1 MLDVVNSGF
10 IWFGGL
16 FILLSCFR
24 LWKTH
29 GFYGVSLWHSG
40 FMVLWSFWNLWFF
53 AGIHAW
59 WSFAGATGIAVSN
72 TLWFVLLKYYK
83 KVHE

>member
-1 MLDVVNSGF
+1 
-10 IWFGGL
+10 
-16 FILLSCFR
+16 
-24 LWKTH
+24 
-29 GFYGVSLWHSG
+29 
-40 FMVLWSFWNLWFF
+40 MVLWSFWNLWFF